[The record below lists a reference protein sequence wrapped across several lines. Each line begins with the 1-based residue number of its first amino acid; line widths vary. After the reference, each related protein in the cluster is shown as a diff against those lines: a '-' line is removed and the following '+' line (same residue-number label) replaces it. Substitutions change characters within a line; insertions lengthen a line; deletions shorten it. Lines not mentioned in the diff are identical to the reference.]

1 MKKYLLLIVIF
12 LEFFTFAKAQ
22 TAVLTLEQC
31 IAKALQEN
39 LNIKSARYD
48 IDLTQDKI
56 SEVKAG
62 LFPQVNLNANYQYNT
77 QIATQ
82 LAPAAAFGGKPG
94 EFRALQFG
102 VPTTTILGVSA
113 NQALFNA
120 QLFIGLK
127 AAKTAS
133 ELSQLQLAKSQED
146 VVYNVSATY
155 HNAQSLAQQIALL
168 KKNLSSLSKLIE
180 TSNLLYQNQ
189 LAKKI
194 DVERLEVNRA
204 NLETQIENLQNTYS
218 QLINLLKFLI
228 NTPQDSPLEIQTDVQ
243 TDLNLL
249 GQDTDNVE
257 QRTDYKLLEVYK
269 KLNGFEQKQIT
280 SGYFPII
287 SLVGQYAHQGFAKSG
302 ELSYT
307 SFPVS
312 FVGVQLQMN
321 LFDGFNKMYKLRQ
334 KKIELQKIETQVATF
349 RENTNREIANSRN
362 TLKTNLKSLTF
373 QQTNMN
379 LAQKI
384 YEQTQLQFKEGII
397 GINDILNA
405 ENALKEAQTNYLTT
419 LVKVRI
425 AELELKKANGT
436 LLSK

>member
-1 MKKYLLLIVIF
+1 MKHVFFIFLLLISSLQVWSQS
-12 LEFFTFAKAQ
+12 AM
-22 TAVLTLEQC
+22 TLEQC
-31 IAKALQEN
+31 IEKALQEN
-39 LNIKSARYD
+39 LTIKSVRYD
-48 IDLTQDKI
+48 IDLTADKI
-56 SEVKAG
+56 KEVKAG
-62 LFPQVNLNANYQYNT
+62 LYPQVNLNANYQYNT

-82 LAPAAAFGGKPG
+82 LAPAAAFGGKAG

-102 VPTTTILGVSA
+102 VPTTTLLGVSA

-127 AAKTAS
+127 AAKTAG
-133 ELSQLQLAKSQED
+133 ELSQLQLIKSQED
-146 VVYNVSATY
+146 IVYNVSATY
-155 HNAQSLAQQIALL
+155 YNAQSLAQQIEML
-168 KKNLSSLSKLIE
+168 KKNVLSLMRLIE

-218 QLINLLKFLI
+218 QLINLLKFLM
-228 NTPQDSPLEIQTDVQ
+228 NMPQDSPLEIQTNVQ
-243 TDLNLL
+243 TDLSLL
-249 GQDTDNVE
+249 AQETNNVE
-257 QRTDYKLLEVYK
+257 QRTEYKLLEVQK
-269 KLNGFEQKQIT
+269 TLNGFEQKQVT

-287 SLVGQYAHQGFAKSG
+287 SLVGQYARQGFAKSG

-312 FVGVQLQMN
+312 YIGVQLQMN

-334 KKIELQKIETQVATF
+334 KKIELQKIENQVATF
-349 RENTNREIANSRN
+349 RENTNREVANARN
-362 TLKTNLKSLTF
+362 SLKTNLKSLTF

-397 GINDILNA
+397 GINDILNS
-405 ENALKEAQTNYLTT
+405 ENALKEAQTNYLTA

-425 AELELKKANGT
+425 AELELKKANGN
-436 LLSK
+436 LINK

>member
-1 MKKYLLLIVIF
+1 MKHVFFIFLLLISS
-12 LEFFTFAKAQ
+12 LQARSQSAM
-22 TAVLTLEQC
+22 TLEQC
-31 IAKALQEN
+31 IEKALQEN
-39 LNIKSARYD
+39 LTIKSARYD
-48 IDLTQDKI
+48 IDLTADKI
-56 SEVKAG
+56 KEVKTG
-62 LFPQVNLNANYQYNT
+62 LYPQVNLNANYQYNT

-82 LAPAAAFGGKPG
+82 LAPAASFGGKEG
-94 EFRALQFG
+94 EFRVLQFG
-102 VPTTTILGVSA
+102 VPTTTLLGISA

-127 AAKTAS
+127 AAKTAG

-146 VVYNVSATY
+146 VIYNVSATY
-155 HNAQSLAQQIALL
+155 YNAQSLAQQIEML
-168 KKNLSSLSKLIE
+168 KKNVASVTKLIE

-194 DVERLEVNRA
+194 DVERLEVNSA

-218 QLINLLKFLI
+218 QLINLLKFLM
-228 NTPQDSPLEIQTDVQ
+228 NTPQDSPLEIQTNVQ
-243 TDLNLL
+243 TDLGLL
-249 GQDTDNVE
+249 AQETENVE
-257 QRTDYKLLEVYK
+257 QRTEYKLLEVQK
-269 KLNGFEQKQIT
+269 TLNGFEQKQIT

-287 SLVGQYAHQGFAKSG
+287 SLVGQYARQGFAKSG

-312 FVGVQLQMN
+312 YVGVQLQMN

-334 KKIELQKIETQVATF
+334 KKIELQKIENQVATF
-349 RENTNREIANSRN
+349 KENTNREATNARNS
-362 TLKTNLKSLTF
+362 LKTNLKSLSF

-384 YEQTQLQFKEGII
+384 YEQTQLQFKEGIV
-397 GINDILNA
+397 GINDILNS
-405 ENALKEAQTNYLTT
+405 ENALKEAQTNYLTA

-425 AELELKKANGT
+425 AELELKKASGT
-436 LLSK
+436 LINK